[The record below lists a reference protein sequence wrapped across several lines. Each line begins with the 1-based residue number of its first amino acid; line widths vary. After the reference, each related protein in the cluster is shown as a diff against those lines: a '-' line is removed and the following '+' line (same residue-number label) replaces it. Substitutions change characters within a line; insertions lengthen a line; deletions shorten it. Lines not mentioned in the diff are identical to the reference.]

1 MRPTSTA
8 TQQCNNNNNNNQNNN
23 NNNNPP
29 PLKINK
35 DSHFIKKSSASAAA
49 AATSSSSPPSHRH
62 PVIIYTHS
70 PKIIHTHPRDF
81 MALVQKLTGL
91 SRSSDDNSTE
101 NGNGSSEEENN
112 NSNSNNIKSCK
123 TAGNDDESTSVITT
137 DDNCGGGSI
146 GDGQVN
152 SCFVPPP
159 IFEPPNPFLTSNI
172 PVFTPNSADFL
183 CSNHQQ
189 FYNYA
194 TESLLFSPNIRGAI
208 SSTPSAAAE
217 GMNNFREF

>member
-8 TQQCNNNNNNNQNNN
+8 TQQQCNNNNN
-23 NNNNPP
+23 P

-35 DSHFIKKSSASAAA
+35 DSHFIKKSSSL
-49 AATSSSSPPSHRH
+49 SPPSHRH

-91 SRSSDDNSTE
+91 SRSNDDKAGE
-101 NGNGSSEEENN
+101 NANGSSEEENKN
-112 NSNSNNIKSCK
+112 GKIV
-123 TAGNDDESTSVITT
+123 GNDDNESSSVITT
-137 DDNCGGGSI
+137 DENCGGNI

-172 PVFTPNSADFL
+172 PLFTPNSADFL
-183 CSNHQQ
+183 CSNQP

-194 TESLLFSPNIRGAI
+194 TDSLLFSPNIRGSI
-208 SSTPSAAAE
+208 SQTSAPE
-217 GMNNFREF
+217 GMNDFREF

>member
-1 MRPTSTA
+1 MRPTSAA
-8 TQQCNNNNNNNQNNN
+8 TQQCNNDNNNNQNNN
-23 NNNNPP
+23 NNNNNSP

-35 DSHFIKKSSASAAA
+35 DSHFIKKSSASASA
-49 AATSSSSPPSHRH
+49 SVSLPPSHRH

-81 MALVQKLTGL
+81 MVLVQKLTGL

-101 NGNGSSEEENN
+101 KCNGSSEEENN
-112 NSNSNNIKSCK
+112 DSNNNNIKSCK
-123 TAGNDDESTSVITT
+123 IAGMDDESTSVITT
-137 DDNCGGGSI
+137 DENCSGGNI
-146 GDGQVN
+146 DDGQVN

-159 IFEPPNPFLTSNI
+159 IFEPPNPFFTSNI

-194 TESLLFSPNIRGAI
+194 ADSLLFSSNIRGAI
-208 SSTPSAAAE
+208 SSTHPAAAE
-217 GMNNFREF
+217 GMNDFREF